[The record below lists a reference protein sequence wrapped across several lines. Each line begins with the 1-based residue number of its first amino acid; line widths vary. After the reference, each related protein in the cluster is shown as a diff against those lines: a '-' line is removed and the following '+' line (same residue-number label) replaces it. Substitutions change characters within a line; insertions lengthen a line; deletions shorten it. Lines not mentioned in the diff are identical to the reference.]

1 MGVYRTS
8 PAESLCAEANEPPL
22 ELRRKKLSL
31 QYALKLSSTPD
42 NPAFDAVF
50 RTPRVIKTA
59 VAKNEN
65 HIKPFG
71 LRVREDF
78 GEMMWEKEDT
88 EDFFLP
94 PTPPWQLQAPEIN
107 TSLAGTAKGETNAET
122 YKKAFKDLLG
132 KYQGFGQIYTD
143 SSKSE
148 TAVEVVRGVAEVRTE
163 GEVVR

>member
-1 MGVYRTS
+1 M
-8 PAESLCAEANEPPL
+8 
-22 ELRRKKLSL
+22 SL

-42 NPAFDAVF
+42 NPAYDAVF

-88 EDFFLP
+88 EDFFFP
-94 PTPPWQLQAPEIN
+94 PTPPWQLQVPEIN

-132 KYQGFGQIYTD
+132 KYPPNT
-143 SSKSE
+143 
-148 TAVEVVRGVAEVRTE
+148 
-163 GEVVR
+163 